1 MQDHLDNFKQVGD
14 TLHDDTYTALEVLAI
29 ALEHNPEDRYK
40 LTLEYPDIKRLLLH
54 LEKPARSV

>member
-1 MQDHLDNFKQVGD
+1 MLTAYSTYN
-14 TLHDDTYTALEVLAI
+14 LHDDTYAALEILAI

-54 LEKPARSV
+54 LEKPGALR